1 MFGLRYYKGN
11 GEGLFL
17 IKIRA
22 IFEKCGRAKYISHL
36 DLNRCMQRAFKR
48 SGIPI
53 WYTEG
58 FNPHIYINFALPLSL
73 GYESKAEIMDFNITE
88 QMPFEEIMQK
98 LNSAMPEGLKITK
111 VYTPETKQT
120 EIKYSDFKITF
131 DKAIK
136 ADFENFISQD
146 TINTIKKTKRGE
158 KEIDLKP
165 DIKVLSC
172 EEINGN
178 TVLSLRLPAGN
189 DKNINPSLITDLLLP
204 VYCEKTSILSVE
216 RTGVLNADEKEFI

>member
-1 MFGLRYYKGN
+1 M
-11 GEGLFL
+11 FL

-36 DLNRCMQRAFKR
+36 DLNRCMQRTFKR
-48 SGIPI
+48 SGIPV

-88 QMPFEEIMQK
+88 QMPFDEIK
-98 LNSAMPEGLKITK
+98 DRLNKAMPEGLKVTK
-111 VYTPETKQT
+111 IYTPTTKQL
-120 EIKYSDFKITF
+120 EIKYSDFKISF
-131 DKAIK
+131 DRYIK
-136 ADFENFISQD
+136 ADFEKFMSQE

-165 DIKVLSC
+165 DIKVLSY
-172 EEINGN
+172 EEADGKTII
-178 TVLSLRLPAGN
+178 SMRLPAGN
-189 DKNINPSLITDLLLP
+189 DKNINPSLVTDLLLP
-204 VYCEKTSILSVE
+204 MCSEKTEILSVE
-216 RTGVLNADEKEFI
+216 RIAVLTDKEKEFI

>member
-1 MFGLRYYKGN
+1 M
-11 GEGLFL
+11 

-73 GYESKAEIMDFNITE
+73 GYESKAEIMDFNIME
-88 QMPFEEIMQK
+88 EMSFEEIMDK
-98 LNSAMPEGLKITK
+98 LNGAMPEGMKVTK
-111 VYTPETKQT
+111 VYTPTTKQL
-120 EIKYSDFKITF
+120 EIKYSDFKVTF
-131 DKAIK
+131 DKCVK
-136 ADFENFISQD
+136 SDFERFISQEK
-146 TINTIKKTKRGE
+146 INTIKKTKRGE

-172 EEINGN
+172 EETDGN
-178 TVLSLRLPAGN
+178 TVLNLRLPAGN

-204 VYCEKTSILSVE
+204 QCSEKTGILSVE
-216 RTGVLNADEKEFI
+216 RTAVLNADEKEFV

>member
-1 MFGLRYYKGN
+1 M
-11 GEGLFL
+11 

-36 DLNRCMQRAFKR
+36 DLNRCMQRTFKR
-48 SGIPI
+48 SGIPV

-88 QMPFEEIMQK
+88 QMPLNEIKDM
-98 LNSAMPEGLKITK
+98 LNKAMPEGLKIVK
-111 VYTPETKQT
+111 VYTPNTKQLG
-120 EIKYSDFKITF
+120 IKFSDFKLTF
-131 DKAIK
+131 DKCIK
-136 ADFENFISQD
+136 ADFEKFMAQE

-165 DIKVLSC
+165 DINVISC
-172 EEINGN
+172 EEAEGKTIL
-178 TVLSLRLPAGN
+178 VLRLPAGN
-189 DKNINPSLITDLLLP
+189 DKNINPSLVTDLLLP
-204 VYCEKTSILSVE
+204 MCSEETTILSVE
-216 RTGVLNADEKEFI
+216 RVAVLNENQKDFV

>member
-1 MFGLRYYKGN
+1 M
-11 GEGLFL
+11 

-58 FNPHIYINFALPLSL
+58 FNPHIYINFALALSL

-88 QMPFEEIMQK
+88 QMPFEEIKDK
-98 LNSAMPEGLKITK
+98 LNNAMPEGLKVTK
-111 VYTPETKQT
+111 VYTPNTKQI

-136 ADFENFISQD
+136 ADFENFMSQEK
-146 TINTIKKTKRGE
+146 INTIKKTKRGE

-172 EEINGN
+172 EETDGN
-178 TVLSLRLPAGN
+178 TILNLRLPAGN

-204 VYCEKTSILSVE
+204 KCSEKANILSVE
-216 RTGVLNADEKEFI
+216 RTGVLNENEEEFI

>member
-1 MFGLRYYKGN
+1 M
-11 GEGLFL
+11 

-88 QMPFEEIMQK
+88 EMPFDEIMNK
-98 LNSAMPEGLKITK
+98 LNNAMPEGLKVTK
-111 VYTPETKQT
+111 VYTPATKQL

-131 DKAIK
+131 DKCIK
-136 ADFENFISQD
+136 KDFEKFINQD

-165 DIKVLSC
+165 DIKILSY

-178 TVLSLRLPAGN
+178 TILNLRLPAGN

-204 VYCEKTSILSVE
+204 FCSEKTNILSVE
-216 RTGVLNADEKEFI
+216 RTGVLNAEQKEFI